1 MTLTSTPRRKPI
13 LVFDNALTFTALCAN
28 LLASL
33 PYFIE
38 RDPTA
43 VILYTSGALT
53 MADPWAGA
61 TCCAWEPYFQIT
73 CCGTWQI
80 HGRRKFIFDG
90 ARARFHAGVLGALA
104 SASGPVG
111 FAMLVDIV
119 PFEMREVGL

>member
-43 VILYTSGALT
+43 GILYTSGALT

-61 TCCAWEPYFQIT
+61 TCCV
-73 CCGTWQI
+73 
-80 HGRRKFIFDG
+80 
-90 ARARFHAGVLGALA
+90 ARVEWVCRASRVVAHAGGGKESDVVRPLCDEDAVA
-104 SASGPVG
+104 SYNTES
-111 FAMLVDIV
+111 FFYL
-119 PFEMREVGL
+119 F